1 MFALKPA
8 EQFAAQACRGVD
20 FDVFFGPADSAPGA
34 PRFVWERRALAICAQ
49 CPIRS
54 ACLTEALRFP
64 ADEQYGVVGGM
75 TASERRAALTT
86 PAALRGTTGGSAS
99 RLAGEVEAA

>member
-8 EQFAAQACRGVD
+8 EQFTAQACRGVD
-20 FDVFFGPADSAPGA
+20 TDAIFFGPADSAPGA

-49 CPIRS
+49 CPVMDS
-54 ACLTEALRFP
+54 CLTEALRFP
-64 ADEQYGVVGGM
+64 ADEQFGVVGGM

-86 PAALRGTTGGSAS
+86 PAALRGTAGDLPS
-99 RLAGEVEAA
+99 REVAA